1 MEITLSGDVVVRARG
16 LKAVSM
22 ALLGIAITALAIWLL
37 GARTSTTKPLW
48 FLHSV
53 AVFGTLFFGAATLS
67 RLYAMIRPMP
77 ALVVDREGIVDRVG
91 WTAVGRIRW
100 TEIVGFRIV
109 AVRMVSFLAID
120 VHDHAA
126 FVARGNILQ
135 RVLRSLNTRRIGT
148 PVSIGTVD
156 LDIGPD
162 ELLAIVRRFFDQSKD
177 GRVSPST

>member
-1 MEITLSGDVVVRARG
+1 
-16 LKAVSM
+16 
-22 ALLGIAITALAIWLL
+22 
-37 GARTSTTKPLW
+37 
-48 FLHSV
+48 
-53 AVFGTLFFGAATLS
+53 
-67 RLYAMIRPMP
+67 
-77 ALVVDREGIVDRVG
+77 
-91 WTAVGRIRW
+91 
-100 TEIVGFRIV
+100 
-109 AVRMVSFLAID
+109 MVSFLAID